1 MRSRPARPRL
11 LQAMIDAFSL
21 PDLRQKFIFTLILL
35 VVFRFV
41 AHVPVTGVNVGALR
55 QMFEQNAL
63 LGMLDLFS
71 GGGLRNFS
79 VAAIG
84 IYPFINAQ
92 IILQL
97 LIPVIP
103 ALTRLSEEGEA
114 GRNKINQI
122 THWLTVPLA
131 AISGYGTL
139 VLLQRGT
146 TPVVGVTTIL
156 QTVTIV
162 ISLVAGTM
170 FSIWLGELITDYGIG
185 NGISILIAVN
195 IITGYPQLVGQAILA
210 WQQGQIFGV
219 IFYAVISIATIVAIV
234 LFTEA
239 YRAIPVQYAK
249 SVIKGGRIYRQ
260 AGGTRIPLRVDTAGM
275 IPVIFAS
282 SLTLFPG
289 VIASYFANPTNEDAN
304 IANHIVNIFSPNTGL
319 PLGLVYWVLLF
330 LLTIAFSFFYTTVIL
345 EQQDLP
351 GTLQKQGGFIP
362 GIRPGKHTADYI
374 GAVINRITWLGA
386 LYLAIVA
393 VLPFILRV
401 VTNIDFMQLSTM
413 GLLVMVGVILDT
425 MKLVESQLLMR
436 RYEGFIK

>member
-1 MRSRPARPRL
+1 MRSRQSRPRL
-11 LQAMIDAFSL
+11 IQAMLDAFSL
-21 PDLRQKFIFTLILL
+21 PDLRQKLFITFVIL
-35 VVFRFV
+35 VCFRFV
-41 AHVPVTGVNVGALR
+41 AHVPVTGINVAALR

-63 LGMLDLFS
+63 MGMLDLFS

-84 IYPFINAQ
+84 IYPYINAS

-97 LIPVIP
+97 LTPVIP

-114 GRNKINQI
+114 GRNKINVV
-122 THWLTVPLA
+122 TYWLTIPLA

-139 VLLQRGT
+139 ILLQRGT
-146 TPVVGVTTIL
+146 APVVGMTTIF

-162 ISLVAGTM
+162 LTLVAGTM
-170 FSIWLGELITDYGIG
+170 FTIWLGNLITDYGIG

-195 IITGYPQLVGQAILA
+195 IISGYPELVGQGILA
-210 WQQGQIFGV
+210 GQQGQIFGI
-219 IFYAVISIATIVAIV
+219 IFYAVVSIATIVAIII
-234 LFTEA
+234 FSEA

-249 SVIKGGRIYRQ
+249 SIFKGGRMYRQ
-260 AGGTRIPLRVDTAGM
+260 SGGTRIPLRVDTAGM

-282 SLTLFPG
+282 SMVLFPG
-289 VIASYFANPTNEDAN
+289 VIASYFANPTGMDLNVAN
-304 IANHIVNIFSPNTGL
+304 YIMNIFSPNTDL

-330 LLTIAFSFFYTTVIL
+330 LLTIGFSFFYTTVIM

-351 GTLQKQGGFIP
+351 GALQKQGGFIP

-374 GAVINRITWLGA
+374 NGVIYRITWMGA

-393 VLPFILRV
+393 ILPFIVRQA
-401 VTNIDFMQLSTM
+401 TRIEFMQLSSM